1 MRYLVDRYIGCD
13 LEQAVSLAHLS
24 RSSYQ
29 LHAEQW
35 LPAQR
40 LANRVGLV
48 EDLVG
53 AFDIGDTAMPEG
65 NNDGYVF
72 HKPNLAKFPVVINTR
87 NCRPHTPSHW
97 FPALKFVLQYDHSM
111 TVEIFKT
118 SVQDDALASEVIQL
132 LFSQL
137 PQCRINFDLADQDGI
152 LRIEGTGFTAGQ
164 VVQLVS
170 GRGISCI
177 RLD

>member
-1 MRYLVDRYIGCD
+1 
-13 LEQAVSLAHLS
+13 
-24 RSSYQ
+24 
-29 LHAEQW
+29 
-35 LPAQR
+35 
-40 LANRVGLV
+40 
-48 EDLVG
+48 
-53 AFDIGDTAMPEG
+53 
-65 NNDGYVF
+65 
-72 HKPNLAKFPVVINTR
+72 
-87 NCRPHTPSHW
+87 
-97 FPALKFVLQYDHSM
+97 M

-170 GRGISCI
+170 GHGIACTP
-177 RLD
+177 LD